1 MRLTAGIACMLLAFA
16 LLAACGGDSA
26 DRPSA
31 DDLAAAIC
39 AATPQAPVTV
49 QASDIT
55 EASGIAASRQNKDVL
70 WLHNDSGDTAR
81 VFAIDRTGA
90 LLGTYT
96 LAAADAID
104 WEDMAIGPGPEKD
117 VDYLYLADIGDN
129 AAQRS
134 EIDVYRVPEPRVT
147 KGDTPTMNALSGVE
161 KLALRY
167 PDHPHDAETFMV
179 DWMNGD
185 LLIIT
190 KELSNNVSGVF
201 RALPWYVD
209 TISEIVRL
217 MPNSSGAGMLEQIA
231 TIDFRSLSLAATPGP
246 DAPAL
251 VRALP
256 LLPTGGDMS
265 RDGSLIAIR
274 SYGAV
279 WVWAR
284 PPDATMA
291 DVFAT
296 QPCEAPSIAEQQGEA
311 IALDPDGRGYVSTSE
326 GANPP
331 LHHFSTQLR
340 SYVGA

>member
-16 LLAACGGDSA
+16 LLAACGGDNKA

-31 DDLAAAIC
+31 DALAAAIC

-147 KGDTPTMNALSGVE
+147 KGDTPTTNELSGVE

-179 DWMNGD
+179 DWMNHD
-185 LLIIT
+185 LLIVT
-190 KELSNNVSGVF
+190 KELGSKVSGVF
-201 RALPWYVD
+201 RALPELTSD
-209 TISEIVRL
+209 ISPEQQRVA
-217 MPNSSGAGMLEQIA
+217 PVADAGGAHTLEQIA
-231 TIDFRSLSLAATPGP
+231 TIDFSSLSLAATPGP

-265 RDGSLIAIR
+265 RDASVIAIR
-274 SYGAV
+274 TYGAV

-284 PPDATMA
+284 PQDATMA

-296 QPCEAPSIAEQQGEA
+296 QPCEAPFAVEQQGEA
-311 IALDPDGRGYVSTSE
+311 IAFDPDGRGYVTTSE

-331 LHHFSTQLR
+331 LHHFSTQ
-340 SYVGA
+340 

>member
-1 MRLTAGIACMLLAFA
+1 MRSVGIPAIAVITLCAF
-16 LLAACGGDSA
+16 LAACGGESA

-31 DDLAAAIC
+31 NDLAAAIC
-39 AATPQAPVTV
+39 AATPEAPGTL

-70 WLHNDSGDTAR
+70 WVHNDSGDTAR
-81 VFAIDRTGA
+81 VFAIDRHGA

-96 LAAADAID
+96 LAGAEAID
-104 WEDMAIGPGPEKD
+104 WEDMAIGPGPERG

-147 KGDTPTMNALSGVE
+147 KGDTPTTNALTGVE
-161 KLALRY
+161 KLVLRY

-179 DWMNGD
+179 DWMNHD

-190 KELSNNVSGVF
+190 KELAGNVSGVF
-201 RALPWYVD
+201 RAHPDVTPD
-209 TISEIVRL
+209 VPEV
-217 MPNSSGAGMLEQIA
+217 LEQIA
-231 TIDFRSLSLAATPGP
+231 TIDFSSLTLAATPGP

-251 VRALP
+251 ARALP

-265 RDGSLIAIR
+265 RDASVIAIR
-274 SYGAV
+274 TYGAV

-284 PPDATMA
+284 LPDATMA

-296 QPCEAPSIAEQQGEA
+296 KPCEAPSIAEQQGEA
-311 IALDPDGRGYVSTSE
+311 IAFEPDGSGYVTTSE
-326 GANPP
+326 GVNPP
-331 LHHFSTQLR
+331 IHRF
-340 SYVGA
+340 VVK